1 MSQIMSSHNTKTEAL
16 VKEEVIRVKGD
27 RDELRVLKSTL
38 IDSSELTVAEEDGP
52 GGDPYNSTGRHVVIK
67 AKLDLGD

>member
-1 MSQIMSSHNTKTEAL
+1 MSSHNTKTEAV
-16 VKEEVIRVKGD
+16 VKEEIVRVKGD

-38 IDSSELTVAEEDGP
+38 IDSSELSVSEDDEQ